1 MTYEYIL
8 VALLDDHRP
17 GDAFA
22 QWPLHVTLVPWFSP
36 LDLKQFIEEL
46 KRKAGMYA
54 QITSTVGEQRIWG
67 PHTVNVIDRVP
78 VLQELHTELL
88 ALVRL
93 HGRLLINEQYTGE
106 NYTPHVTRQST
117 IAAAQGRIVTIHA
130 VYLISR
136 PAGGGQKTVL
146 SKIPLTAG

>member
-1 MTYEYIL
+1 MTHEYIL
-8 VALLDDHRP
+8 IALLDDHRP

-36 LDLKQFIEEL
+36 LDLNQFIEEL
-46 KRKAGMYA
+46 KSKAGMYT

-106 NYTPHVTRQST
+106 NYTPHITHQADISAYQNSSVIIS
-117 IAAAQGRIVTIHA
+117 GL
-130 VYLISR
+130 YLIDR
-136 PAGGGQKTVL
+136 PSGGGMKTVVAN
-146 SKIPLTAG
+146 IPFV